1 MGMDNEDG
9 KHVVV
14 VDGKRASKA
23 YENKNEADAE
33 AERQRKR
40 LTETQGS
47 PAPRTVA
54 VKQTING

>member
-1 MGMDNEDG
+1 MDKEDG

-14 VDGKRASKA
+14 VDGKRASQNFESKS
-23 YENKNEADAE
+23 EADAE

-40 LTETQGS
+40 LNETQGS

-54 VKQTING
+54 VKQSING